1 MPWDNPLQLLRAV
14 VQAPTKPKE
23 WTKFHVWC
31 VARGKHPAGR
41 HHYRS
46 TQPLKLC
53 QGTASP
59 QQIFMEWTHGTP
71 QQHPS
76 SKATDSG
83 FLQCNKQAEL
93 FWECHTAGQVHPT
106 PDRWLLWS
114 GGRGVCASLN
124 VPFVCLRGD
133 CFGGPAFSMK
143 TLFKKWIQGSTCEI
157 LGPYLH

>member
-59 QQIFMEWTHGTP
+59 QQIFMEWTHGKP
-71 QQHPS
+71 QQHSS

-93 FWECHTAGQVHPT
+93 FESVTLQVKFIQPQTGDFSGLGGGGSVPPSTSPLSVFVVTALAGQHSVWKH
-106 PDRWLLWS
+106 
-114 GGRGVCASLN
+114 
-124 VPFVCLRGD
+124 
-133 CFGGPAFSMK
+133 
-143 TLFKKWIQGSTCEI
+143 
-157 LGPYLH
+157 YLKSEYRDQLVKF